1 MCLLRVFR
9 FFSLFGKKCF
19 HNIYI
24 NYQITLHAK
33 LTTSTHTR
41 SLARSL
47 RNFAVS
53 RPRFTY
59 VKAWYGRNG
68 GGVRTTYA
76 TCTCL
81 CLGAVSF
88 CVQFIN
94 QLCLLVHLARVL
106 FLLVWKKNEIIY
118 MRSKY
123 QSMAEEEGGGGK
135 RGKKFEN
142 VCFVQHRSRWKIFEF
157 SI

>member
-41 SLARSL
+41 SLTRLEILQSRDRDSHMWKRDMVAMAVACAPLMPRARACAS
-47 RNFAVS
+47 
-53 RPRFTY
+53 
-59 VKAWYGRNG
+59 
-68 GGVRTTYA
+68 VRCHFVYNLSINYA
-76 TCTCL
+76 CW
-81 CLGAVSF
+81 F
-88 CVQFIN
+88 
-94 QLCLLVHLARVL
+94 

-142 VCFVQHRSRWKIFEF
+142 VCFVQHRSRWNIFGF